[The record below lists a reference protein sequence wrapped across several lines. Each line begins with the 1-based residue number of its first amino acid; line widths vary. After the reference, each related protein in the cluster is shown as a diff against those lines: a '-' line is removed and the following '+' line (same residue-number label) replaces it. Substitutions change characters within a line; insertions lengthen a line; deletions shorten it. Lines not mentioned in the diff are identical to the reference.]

1 MYTYIW
7 LIFMVYSRQIY
18 TIPMVS
24 QVLYWFVGL
33 ISPQVWSPSE
43 RLFSFSCR
51 GWTLWHRTTNTK
63 RFFASNIIWG
73 RIFFF
78 FADEFPKA
86 SSLVKDGIDRPGE
99 FMRNSSSPKR
109 LSEDCVRWMVFLTS
123 MLGSVSIPFFAP
135 ALVGKLEVLRPLVSV
150 SSLNIYIYIYNH
162 VHRRFIKIDIVDAQ
176 FMAPW
181 KSTAIKTYSISK

>member
-1 MYTYIW
+1 MNKTYPYRPC
-7 LIFMVYSRQIY
+7 MVYVHLHLVSFAWFLWFTCRQIY

-73 RIFFF
+73 RMFFF
-78 FADEFPKA
+78 FFGWVSKSFQLGERRHWSCGGVYEKF
-86 SSLVKDGIDRPGE
+86 LVSKT
-99 FMRNSSSPKR
+99 
-109 LSEDCVRWMVFLTS
+109 SEWGLCEVNGFFLKS
-123 MLGSVSIPFFAP
+123 MLGGVSILFC
-135 ALVGKLEVLRPLVSV
+135 
-150 SSLNIYIYIYNH
+150 
-162 VHRRFIKIDIVDAQ
+162 
-176 FMAPW
+176 
-181 KSTAIKTYSISK
+181 